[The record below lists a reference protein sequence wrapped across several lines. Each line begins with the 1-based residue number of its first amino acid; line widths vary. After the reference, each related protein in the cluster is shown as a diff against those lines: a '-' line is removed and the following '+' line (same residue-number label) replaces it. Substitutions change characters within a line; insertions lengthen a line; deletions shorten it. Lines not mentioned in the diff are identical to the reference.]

1 MTTIRAYSGWRGVT
15 DPSGSLI
22 CASYEP
28 IEGALAIR
36 FKGET
41 IYVFEGVPEAVY
53 QSLIRTPFAG
63 SFFRKKIKDKYPA
76 MDPNGNLIP
85 AKMDDKPVKA
95 KLKSMA
101 EKRLK
106 EVKSPEPLPDQRGL
120 F

>member
-36 FKGET
+36 FKGER

-63 SFFRKKIKDKYPA
+63 SYFRKKIKDTYPS
-76 MDPNGNLIP
+76 MDPKGNLIP